1 MFNLCR
7 ITCKWPL
14 SVDGSSAIVGAK
26 QHDEADG
33 RRSGRAG
40 EGGESGEREPDVI
53 AAHTRSLNLYI
64 TLA

>member
-1 MFNLCR
+1 MTGAN
-7 ITCKWPL
+7 
-14 SVDGSSAIVGAK
+14 SVPVVARRRGSSPCIVGAK

-40 EGGESGEREPDVI
+40 EGGESGEREPEVI